1 MADQFNIYLKP
12 TAAESPR
19 SNGVVGR
26 HNVILIKAI
35 EKLILDHKN
44 KQPID
49 NIIAWVANIKK
60 PYIIVMVPV
69 KISFWT

>member
-1 MADQFNIYLKP
+1 M
-12 TAAESPR
+12 
-19 SNGVVGR
+19 VGR
-26 HNVILIKAI
+26 HIVILIKAI